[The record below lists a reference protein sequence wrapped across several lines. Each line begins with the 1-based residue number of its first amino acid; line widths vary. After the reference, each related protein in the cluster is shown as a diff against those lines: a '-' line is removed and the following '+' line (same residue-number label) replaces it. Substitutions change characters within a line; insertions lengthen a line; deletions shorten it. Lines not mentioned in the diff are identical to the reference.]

1 MRSDRFFALTPE
13 LSAQCVRICET
24 SELSMRRRDCEQSSS
39 CLAACPGNW
48 PSANAWVAFLKNL
61 YELANALPSVEVLG
75 RSNTLSCP
83 VVLPDVDALLGGAV
97 AAADAGAPVE
107 VPVLLTETDPCSN
120 SHEWNLHPCMHKEWL
135 SSIEST

>member
-1 MRSDRFFALTPE
+1 MRSDKFLMPTAE

-83 VVLPDVDALLGGAV
+83 LLLPDVDALGGAV
-97 AAADAGAPVE
+97 AAADAGA
-107 VPVLLTETDPCSN
+107 PVLLTETDPCSN
-120 SHEWNLHPCMHKEWL
+120 SHEWNLHACMRKEWL
-135 SSIEST
+135 SSIAST